1 MIAFLSLNLSLLVHF
16 FLKSTH
22 KLNLLFECLFF
33 IYAPLLLFLLQLAI
47 PRLLFLLDLELLD
60 LNLLFLSHT
69 QQLDMLF
76 LNFVIHAVL
85 LSCLLYLISFLL
97 KLFVKF
103 LANQSLA
110 LLLTQHCLFL
120 LFVVKQ
126 LVELLDS
133 GPFIILCNFTVNL
146 CQRRYP
152 ARSDGYVVIYSLG
165 LGGTRL
171 RLL

>member
-22 KLNLLFECLFF
+22 ELNLLFECLLF
-33 IYAPLLLFLLQLAI
+33 INAPLLLFLLELAI
-47 PRLLFLLDLELLD
+47 SRLLLLLNLELLD
-60 LNLLFLSHT
+60 LDLLFLSHT

-85 LSCLLYLISFLL
+85 LSGLLHLISFFL

-103 LANQSLA
+103 LTNQSLA
-110 LLLTQHCLFL
+110 FLLTKHRLLLL
-120 LFVVKQ
+120 LVVKQ
-126 LVELLDS
+126 LVELLDC
-133 GPFIILCNFTVNL
+133 GPFIIFCNFTVNL
-146 CQRRYP
+146 CQRRNP

-165 LGGTRL
+165 LGGTWL